1 MQLINC
7 DDLFLFLVP
16 GSEHRN
22 NSVRLLRPFNKD
34 YLPANSPVPLV
45 QPKQHLY
52 YLLNS
57 RKKGKHI

>member
-22 NSVRLLRPFNKD
+22 NSVRLLRPFNKKITCLQTVL
-34 YLPANSPVPLV
+34 YPLCSQNS
-45 QPKQHLY
+45 
-52 YLLNS
+52 
-57 RKKGKHI
+57 IFITC